1 MTLAREDCTMMKRF
15 VFSSIALAMFTL
27 ALCAADLAQAQNLV
41 ANAGFE
47 DVKVMDHITAK
58 AGFGFDC
65 EIVKSG
71 DKLVMAKTRAAT
83 IPWERK
89 DIEKI
94 TKRDTPSGWIFYE
107 IVLPVVDVVDKTQGH
122 ASGKSF
128 KFETKKGKGFLHS
141 APFDVA
147 AGKKYELSGWVKGQ
161 GKASL
166 ELLWWTKYSEDEIE
180 MCKHHQD
187 IVPAVQGTGKWTRTG
202 KVFTAPEG
210 ATRAYVRLVG
220 EGADV
225 WLDDV
230 AVAAK

>member
-1 MTLAREDCTMMKRF
+1 MMRGH
-15 VFSSIALAMFTL
+15 VFSLIPLVAFTL
-27 ALCAADLAQAQNLV
+27 GVGSADLAQAQNLI
-41 ANAGFE
+41 ANPGFE
-47 DVKVMDHITAK
+47 QIKVVDHIVAK

-65 EIVKSG
+65 QIVKST
-71 DKLVMAKTRAAT
+71 DKVVTAKTRAAS

-94 TKRDTPSGWIFYE
+94 TKRDVPASWTFYE
-107 IVLPVVDVVDKTQGH
+107 IVLPVADVADKAQGH

-147 AGKKYELSGWVKGQ
+147 AGNEYELSGWVRGQ
-161 GKASL
+161 GRASL
-166 ELLWWTKYSEDEIE
+166 ELLWWVKYSEDEIE

-187 IVPAVQGTGKWTRTG
+187 IVPPVQASDKWARAA

-220 EGADV
+220 EGAGV
-225 WLDDV
+225 WFDDIAV
-230 AVAAK
+230 AVK